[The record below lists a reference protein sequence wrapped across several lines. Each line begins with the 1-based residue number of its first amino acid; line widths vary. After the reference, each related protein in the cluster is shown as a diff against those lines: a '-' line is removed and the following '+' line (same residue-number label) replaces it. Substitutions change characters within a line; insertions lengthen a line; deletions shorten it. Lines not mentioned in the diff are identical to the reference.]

1 MRRPPD
7 FPAASGYGSGHG
19 SGCGSGYAERLPAGG
34 SVCSPGARFGAPL
47 PLPGQG
53 TGVKSRDAMCA
64 GRGLGA
70 PYGATKVFL
79 TLL

>member
-1 MRRPPD
+1 M
-7 FPAASGYGSGHG
+7 ASGYGSGRSSESAAESA
-19 SGCGSGYAERLPAGG
+19 SGHAERLPAGG

-70 PYGATKVFL
+70 AYGSTRVFL

>member
-1 MRRPPD
+1 V
-7 FPAASGYGSGHG
+7 ASAHGSGHSSGHASEYG
-19 SGCGSGYAERLPAGG
+19 SRYAERLPASG

-53 TGVKSRDAMCA
+53 TGVKSRDAMCV

-70 PYGATKVFL
+70 AYGSTRVFL